1 MTWVKG
7 IVHQAIIM
15 SGSATAGWA
24 IHRHGMP
31 EWDVANV
38 AAYLRC
44 EKKFN
49 PVDVAEIL
57 KANPED
63 YVEDEDAQKC
73 NLQAK
78 VPECLEDYNAND
90 EKLLDCFRKEL
101 NFTSFLF
108 RKGLTV
114 EVTPFH
120 RAQNF

>member
-1 MTWVKG
+1 
-7 IVHQAIIM
+7 VHQAIIM

-24 IHRHGMP
+24 IHRHGVP
-31 EWDVANV
+31 EWDVVNV

-49 PVDVAEIL
+49 PVDMAEII

-63 YVEDEDAQKC
+63 YRDDEDSEKC
-73 NLQAK
+73 NLQGK
-78 VPECLEDYNAND
+78 VPDCLEEHTANE
-90 EKLLDCFRKEL
+90 EKLLQCFRNEL

-114 EVTPFH
+114 EV
-120 RAQNF
+120 NFDH